1 MSKINNLPT
10 SKRAP
15 PGMRDQSVSQCAAV
29 SFVAVPPRS
38 HSKARF
44 RHFWFAVLWVRRDL
58 TSSSAHD
65 REKVGKASRSR
76 FTGKGEQAIVKQKEG
91 EQKSRT
97 PSERHVGL
105 VKSIAPASR
114 GRGRPYAQCRRRS
127 HIGPRQQHLPSPVGS
142 PPCRSKV
149 FSQQRAHRR
158 ASPYPRGQAN
168 HEVGLQAPSVG
179 RDAASRLVPRRDGHA
194 RAR

>member
-29 SFVAVPPRS
+29 SFVASPPLSLQGEVSTFLVRCIVGS
-38 HSKARF
+38 TRLDIIRGSRKSRESKQKPIHRK
-44 RHFWFAVLWVRRDL
+44 RR
-58 TSSSAHD
+58 A
-65 REKVGKASRSR
+65 GNC
-76 FTGKGEQAIVKQKEG
+76 KQKEG